1 MNETEDVCQYCGA
14 DLEAHRPALEQG
26 YLYGVECSRCPSDR
40 RNSHYLAR
48 QNRVSELICPDC
60 GAAISPADSHPDVLV
75 VKEVTYEVCPE
86 CGARCG
92 VAEVTKIRDVSGG
105 TM

>member
-1 MNETEDVCQYCGA
+1 
-14 DLEAHRPALEQG
+14 
-26 YLYGVECSRCPSDR
+26 
-40 RNSHYLAR
+40 
-48 QNRVSELICPDC
+48 
-60 GAAISPADSHPDVLV
+60 
-75 VKEVTYEVCPE
+75 VKEVIYEVCPE